1 MSEDRE
7 RAYKRRVWIGAIII
21 SGLFWGAVAFIVWR
35 IFA

>member
-7 RAYKRRVWIGAIII
+7 RAYKRRVWIGAAIVTVLVWTAII
-21 SGLFWGAVAFIVWR
+21 FIVWR

>member
-7 RAYKRRVWIGAIII
+7 RAYKRRVWIGAVITDVLVWTAI
-21 SGLFWGAVAFIVWR
+21 AFIVWR